1 MADFRQLRVWQKA
14 HEVTLD
20 VYRITQ
26 HFPKAEAYGLTSQ
39 MRRAAIS
46 IGSNIAEGR
55 GRDGDAE
62 FARFIQIACGSAAEL
77 EYQLLVAKDL
87 GHVAEKEC
95 DNLNSRIAEVG
106 RMLVSL
112 RGSVRNTSAAA
123 I

>member
-1 MADFRQLRVWQKA
+1 MADFRQLKVWQKA

-20 VYRITQ
+20 VYRVTQ
-26 HFPKAEAYGLTSQ
+26 QFPKSELYGLTSQ

-55 GRDGDAE
+55 GRDGDGE
-62 FARFIQIACGSAAEL
+62 FRRFIQIACGSVAEL

-87 GHVAEKEC
+87 GYAPTAECE
-95 DNLNSRIAEVG
+95 NLNSRLAEVS

-112 RGSVRNTSAAA
+112 RESVRSASAA
-123 I
+123 IG